1 MQTGT
6 WTSQTEMNAAMRHFG
21 SFTDGP
27 MGDMYRHAWHQKGER
42 TQATGVSILP
52 EGSRVSDIYPS
63 TAQQAAAV
71 RNDDGTYQVGLIEVD
86 APNGRPQGSPDD
98 VPADE
103 SGGKYGEGVRVVNRP
118 G

>member
-1 MQTGT
+1 MSNHYRDKRLTAEEELVLQHMIDRMQTGT

-52 EGSRVSDIYPS
+52 EGSRVSDIYPA

-71 RNDDGTYQVGLIEVD
+71 RNADGSYDVGVIDVD
-86 APNGRPQGSPDD
+86 APNGRP
-98 VPADE
+98 V
-103 SGGKYGEGVRVVNRP
+103 
-118 G
+118 